1 MPTKLTKIK
10 PVWIISIIGVLIVLI
25 VGGLLLRPKKLNGSY
40 SAEISILFTKSKDT
54 LKFTKDNK
62 VAEYADGEK
71 TNTGH
76 YKIDGDKLTF
86 NLGDVHV
93 KAKLASDHKS
103 FTLGSGTGIAGMAK
117 GLHYTLDD

>member
-1 MPTKLTKIK
+1 MLTKITKVK
-10 PVWIISIIGVLIVLI
+10 PVWIISIIGILVILII
-25 VGGLLLRPKKLNGSY
+25 GGMLLRPKKLNGSY
-40 SAEISILFTKSKDT
+40 SAEMTFLFIKSKDI

-62 VAEYADGEK
+62 VVEYAEGEK

-86 NLGDVHV
+86 NLGHVHV

-103 FTLGSGTGIAGMAK
+103 FTLGQGTGIGGFVK
-117 GLHYTLDD
+117 GIALYPR